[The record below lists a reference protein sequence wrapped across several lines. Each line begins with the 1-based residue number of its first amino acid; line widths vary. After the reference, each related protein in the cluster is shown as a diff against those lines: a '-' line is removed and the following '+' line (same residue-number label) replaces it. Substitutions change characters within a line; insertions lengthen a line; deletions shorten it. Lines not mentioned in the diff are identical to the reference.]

1 MNRCTESATQ
11 YTRTLS
17 YCWSRLLIWATTM
30 TKMSLSFY
38 AQHAFVDIEWLFLA
52 NKCSLENSV
61 PVHRHGCSLS
71 LHHISPSP
79 RRAGVPSY
87 CPLRAAVVGQYTCLV
102 I

>member
-52 NKCSLENSV
+52 NKCSLQRVIGLIKASGSCF
-61 PVHRHGCSLS
+61 PISAISALRLLS
-71 LHHISPSP
+71 DALLSP
-79 RRAGVPSY
+79 
-87 CPLRAAVVGQYTCLV
+87 
-102 I
+102 